1 MTLFTNTAA
10 GGAAGTAATLT
21 NTGGGSGDA
30 FLFSDQ
36 TGTGTSIW
44 EFSST
49 AAHGSLGYRIVGN
62 GSRAFFGWNGR
73 NTTTMSWRTYI
84 RMTNRPA
91 AEMQIAT
98 VRNATTYAGGLNLTP
113 TGTLKVTKTGGAPI
127 YTGATVLALNTWYR
141 IEMAW
146 SPGTSTTTGRVWYSL
161 FQGDSTTAVEN
172 FSAVNTDLGVAALT
186 GIQMGKHTTANDWE
200 AYFDSIAMDDATTT
214 LLGPLATPVASVRP
228 GSTPFNDGNWSSVGG
243 SGGTFQAAA
252 DELDSTYV
260 TTGATPS
267 NAEIIYGMNGTLN
280 AGPVTVKV
288 RASID
293 TAVAGTLVVSLM
305 QGSST
310 AIASRTFNLTTTITD
325 YSFTTTSAET
335 NLISNRSDLRIRLV
349 ANQT

>member
-1 MTLFTNTAA
+1 MTLFTNSAA
-10 GGAAGTAATLT
+10 GGAAGTAATPT

-30 FLFSDQ
+30 FHFHDV
-36 TGTGTSIW
+36 TGTW

-49 AAHGSLGYRIVGN
+49 AAHGTLGYRIVGN
-62 GSRAFFGWNGR
+62 AARAFFGWNGR
-73 NTTTMSWRTYI
+73 NTMNMSFRTYI

-91 AEMQIAT
+91 AEMQIVTA
-98 VRNATTYAGGLNLTP
+98 RNATTYAGGLNLTP
-113 TGTLKVTKTGGAPI
+113 TGILKVTKTGGAPI
-127 YTGATVLALNTWYR
+127 YTGTTVLALNTWYR
-141 IEMAW
+141 LEMAW

-186 GIQMGKHTTANDWE
+186 GIQMGKHTATNDWE
-200 AYFDSIAMDDATTT
+200 AYFDSIALDDATTT
-214 LLGPLATPVASVRP
+214 LLGPMTTPVATVRP

-243 SGGTFQAAA
+243 SGGTFQAVA

-267 NAEIIYGMNGTLN
+267 SAEIIYAMNGTLN
-280 AGPVTVKV
+280 SGPVTVKV
-288 RASID
+288 RANID

-305 QGSST
+305 QGGTSV
-310 AIASRTFNLTTTITD
+310 ASRTFALTTTIQEF
-325 YSFTTTSAET
+325 SFTTTSAET
-335 NLISNRSDLRIRLV
+335 NLITNRSDLRIRLV